1 MRVIQ
6 NEGVFN
12 GDLKTTLTFLFVLKS
27 SMNTLKL
34 TKKFSSEKTGS
45 ISQILEHFRNDRI
58 NLRYICPFRN
68 D

>member
-34 TKKFSSEKTGS
+34 TKK
-45 ISQILEHFRNDRI
+45 ILFRKDRV
-58 NLRYICPFRN
+58 N
-68 D
+68 